1 MAISKQSKVLIISA
15 GLLLLAG
22 SVVGV
27 GAVTSIDDSFEIED
41 SQTEECH
48 HEEASEGHEPHE
60 DSDEDGEPGKCL
72 GEHSHGG
79 HQSNTNRNQAMIATC
94 SEVN

>member
-27 GAVTSIDDSFEIED
+27 GAVTSIED

-60 DSDEDGEPGKCL
+60 PHEDSDEDGEPGKCLGPHEPHEDSDEDGEPGKCL
-72 GEHSHGG
+72 GEHSYGG
-79 HQSNTNRNQAMIATC
+79 A
-94 SEVN
+94 SE

>member
-1 MAISKQSKVLIISA
+1 MAVSKQGKVLIISA

-27 GAVTSIDDSFEIED
+27 GAVTSIDEPFDIEE

-48 HEEASEGHEPHE
+48 HEGPSDGHGPVE
-60 DSDEDGEPGKCL
+60 DSDETSEPGKCL
-72 GEHSHGG
+72 GEHSHEGSTEQDEAE
-79 HQSNTNRNQAMIATC
+79 HDDDTD
-94 SEVN
+94 E